1 MEEAEI
7 KIRRREG
14 VFPKMQMLCKPQ
26 TLGVNRLMVGERWES
41 MGGTGTRAM
50 S

>member
-26 TLGVNRLMVGERWES
+26 TLGVKGLMVGERWES
-41 MGGTGTRAM
+41 MGGTDTRTMA
-50 S
+50 